1 MAQPRLSLA
10 QAQATIARVEAK
22 LREGYIPQGMAGS
35 GKGAI
40 IAAGEDMVTEGL
52 IGSSNTVQGQLRT
65 AREFYKLEPDWSLYR
80 PSRPQQ
86 PQPRFVREE
95 AAPPEPS
102 LTEPQGEPIRV
113 LVIPDRHNDPRHEH
127 RLAAST
133 WIARFGS
140 ERRPPIVVDLG
151 DSITMDSCSR
161 FDKNDTLRGRHKPGI
176 GADLDNHL
184 AANQAFERG
193 RAADWKPKRI
203 KTRGNHEQRLW
214 DFENQHPENEGT
226 HTHRYA
232 QDLLQFGWQE
242 RPFGEF
248 AYVNGVAFT
257 HAPINGLGKPMGG
270 KTSSHRAG
278 DMLMSPLVHGHTHQ
292 LHVTSA
298 AKMGPQERI
307 TIIQAGCALPWG
319 EYENYA
325 QIGPGGWW
333 WGVLM
338 LTCWDGQIIDLEAIS
353 MLTLRDRY
361 SDAGGDIR
369 SS

>member
-1 MAQPRLSLA
+1 MPTPPLSYKRALDA
-10 QAQATIARVEAK
+10 VERVNQK
-22 LREGYIPQGMAGS
+22 LREGYVPPGIGGGKSAVMAAAEEMQIQGLM
-35 GKGAI
+35 
-40 IAAGEDMVTEGL
+40 
-52 IGSSNTVQGQLRT
+52 GSSSSLWSRLRT
-65 AREFYKLEPDWSLYR
+65 ARELHGLEPDESLYR
-80 PSRPQQ
+80 PARPQQ
-86 PQPRFVREE
+86 PQPRLVRVDGP
-95 AAPPEPS
+95 PPEPS
-102 LTEPQGEPIRV
+102 LSAPQGEPTRV

-140 ERRPPIVVDLG
+140 EHRAPIVVDLG
-151 DSITMDSCSR
+151 DSITLDSCSR
-161 FDKNDTLRGRHKPGI
+161 HEKNDTLRGRHKPGI

-193 RAADWKPKRI
+193 RATDWKPRRI

-242 RPFGEF
+242 RPYGEF

-257 HAPINGLGKPMGG
+257 HAPINGMGKPMGG

-278 DMLMSPLVHGHTHQ
+278 DMLTSPLVHGHTHQ

-307 TIIQAGCALPWG
+307 TVIQAGCAMPWG
-319 EYENYA
+319 EYEAYA
-325 QIGPGGWW
+325 AIGPGGWW

-338 LTCWDGQIIDLEAIS
+338 LTCWDGQITDFEAVS
-353 MLTLRDRY
+353 MLSLRARY
-361 SDAGGDIR
+361 SDDGSDVR
-369 SS
+369 T